1 MTVHQSTRAQSAIE
15 KASARFQAAVVSA
28 TEKEQKARLKR
39 RSYVLQ
45 AFGKWLGTAPQAQ
58 TRPFLD
64 LLSEAASVADRKR
77 IADYLAGLP
86 GADVEADEPAPGEA
100 HRAGAARPSR
110 QPQQATSES

>member
-45 AFGKWLGTAPQAQ
+45 AFGKWLDTAPQAQ
-58 TRPFLD
+58 TKQFLGA
-64 LLSEAASVADRKR
+64 LSEAATAADRKR

-86 GADVEADEPAPGEA
+86 GATEAAEPASTEA
-100 HRAGAARPSR
+100 HSAGAARTSR
-110 QPQQATSES
+110 QTQHAASES